1 MPALFADKQNIGLVE
16 KTIEKIINNAQ
27 VTIKNIHVRFEDT
40 ITVPGVSILT
50 LARTDF
56 FRLMDC
62 ISMYTTPG
70 TGPDGMGPGYY
81 FDFLCLC
88 TST

>member
-56 FRLMDC
+56 RLMDC
-62 ISMYTTPG
+62 IST
-70 TGPDGMGPGYY
+70 
-81 FDFLCLC
+81 LSRQALLLRAWKQ
-88 TST
+88 

>member
-1 MPALFADKQNIGLVE
+1 MPALFSDKQNIGLVE

-56 FRLMDC
+56 
-62 ISMYTTPG
+62 
-70 TGPDGMGPGYY
+70 
-81 FDFLCLC
+81 
-88 TST
+88 